1 MKTKTLLRPLLMIAL
16 MLIMLISWTVIQ
28 SDMVYAD
35 EETTYTVFLYSGK
48 EGYFGDPD
56 TTMLKFDNIKFG
68 SEFTIDQKNG
78 RVYINGE
85 KEKAKLVVRDEDQY
99 YARGYKDAGHDNDE
113 IYSSYTFTVKED
125 MSFAVAY
132 GMKGGMVE
140 YTVNYEAEDG
150 TVLHDPETFWGMP
163 GDRPVV
169 SYKRV
174 EGYLPNQYNETR
186 TLTDNPAVNIFTFTY
201 RELTSEEA
209 ANEDEGTDNAVD
221 DGGNAGG
228 NAAGNAGGANA
239 GTTPAGT
246 TPDGTAPADN
256 QGQTGDDQGEN
267 IDNPDTPQA
276 QPGDIENLDDPDTP
290 EAEPI
295 PDDGGPESAPGSSIL
310 YYILGGA
317 IAVAIIAI
325 LALLLARKKKE
336 E

>member
-16 MLIMLISWTVIQ
+16 MLIMLLSWTVIQ

-48 EGYFGDPD
+48 EGYFGTPD
-56 TTMLKFDNIKFG
+56 NTIAKFNDIKFG
-68 SEFTIDQKNG
+68 AEFTIDQKNG
-78 RVYINGE
+78 LVIIDGD
-85 KEKAKLVVRDEDQY
+85 KKDAKLVVKDEDQY

-113 IYSSYTFTVKED
+113 IYSSYTFTVTED

-140 YTVNYEAEDG
+140 YTINYEAEDG

-174 EGYLPNQYNETR
+174 EGYLPNQYNEAR
-186 TLTDNPAVNIFTFTY
+186 TLTDNAADNIFTFTY
-201 RELTSEEA
+201 REVASGEA
-209 ANEDEGTDNAVD
+209 APADEGTDNTGGGG
-221 DGGNAGG
+221 GGNAG
-228 NAAGNAGGANA
+228 GNAGGANA
-239 GTTPAGT
+239 GTTPG
-246 TPDGTAPADN
+246 GTAPAGN
-256 QGQTGDDQGEN
+256 QGQAGDDQGEN

-290 EAEPI
+290 EAEPA
-295 PDDGGPESAPGSSIL
+295 PGDGGPESAPGSSL
-310 YYILGGA
+310 HYILGGA

-325 LALLLARKKKE
+325 LALLLTKKKKQE
-336 E
+336 

>member
-1 MKTKTLLRPLLMIAL
+1 MKTKTLLRPLLMIVL
-16 MLIMLISWTVIQ
+16 MLIMLLSWTVIQ

-35 EETTYTVFLYSGK
+35 DETTYTVFLYSGK
-48 EGYFGDPD
+48 EGYFGTPD
-56 TTMLKFDNIKFG
+56 NTIAKFNDIKFG
-68 SEFTIDQKNG
+68 AEFTIDQKNG
-78 RVYINGE
+78 LVIIDGE
-85 KEKAKLVVRDEDQY
+85 KKDAKLVVKDEDQY

-113 IYSSYTFTVKED
+113 IYSSYTFTVTED

-186 TLTDNPAVNIFTFTY
+186 TLTDNAADNIFTFTY
-201 RELTSEEA
+201 REVASGEA
-209 ANEDEGTDNAVD
+209 APADEGTDNA
-221 DGGNAGG
+221 GGGGGAGG
-228 NAAGNAGGANA
+228 GAAG
-239 GTTPAGT
+239 
-246 TPDGTAPADN
+246 GTAPAGTAPGGAAPAGD
-256 QGQTGDDQGEN
+256 QGQAGGDQGEN
-267 IDNPDTPQA
+267 IDNTDTPQA

-295 PDDGGPESAPGSSIL
+295 PGDGTPQSAGGNSL

-325 LALLLARKKKE
+325 LALLLTKKKKQE
-336 E
+336 